1 MNWERAVWILPLL
14 AGCGGA
20 LATSY
25 DVSSVSPTPDVF
37 GCLRDSLGT
46 VGFKQTSY
54 DMNEYRL
61 TAVRYDNEAT
71 RPDVQFH
78 RLVERLEFE
87 VGPGADGSLTRVT
100 GSAKT
105 FAELATQRGPT
116 EQQEKTSAK
125 TREAAEKLLGKC
137 TSPVDSTKVP
147 G

>member
-1 MNWERAVWILPLL
+1 MNWKRASWLL
-14 AGCGGA
+14 LTVAGCGGA

-25 DVSSVSPTPDVF
+25 DVSSAAPTPDVF
-37 GCLRDSLGT
+37 GCLRDSLRT
-46 VGFKQTSY
+46 VGFTQSSY
-54 DMNEYRL
+54 DLNDYRL

-100 GSAKT
+100 GTAST

-116 EQQEKTSAK
+116 EQQEKTSER
-125 TREAAEKLLGKC
+125 TREAGQALLDKC